1 MVPNYDLE
9 KIVEAM
15 KDPKSGVEV
24 KNRTVWLTNYKSCF
38 SASDAI
44 DWLIKVAGEA
54 RTREE
59 AVEKGQ
65 EMVQRFMIS
74 HVTGSS
80 TFADEKSL
88 YFYFV
93 PHEFSEIAMA
103 MLDWETGVSIQ
114 TRQYKLWTYSSC
126 FIGSEG
132 AAWIRNRYNITQE
145 EALTIGRTLVKYN
158 IIAHVA
164 GKHDFKDEYLF
175 YTFPVLKLHCHP
187 DAPPTCMNDI
197 RQGRLAPPH
206 ITPNCISTQADASD
220 TVHLSKVGPLIIPNG
235 MNAEQAKFIIK
246 SIMCDFD
253 STLQNEHD
261 FFLHYI
267 VKVGKLNWT
276 DDIEFLVSPET
287 NQVHYRS
294 ASRVGYGDMGAN
306 NKRILKIFDTWK
318 TKIANEFNKS

>member
-1 MVPNYDLE
+1 VEWKL
-9 KIVEAM
+9 KIELFFFTTY
-15 KDPKSGVEV
+15 
-24 KNRTVWLTNYKSCF
+24 KNCF

-74 HVTGSS
+74 HIVGNS

-93 PHEFSEIAMA
+93 PHEYSEIAMA

-114 TRQYKLWTYSSC
+114 TRQYKLWTYPSC

-132 AAWIRNRYNITQE
+132 VTWLQNKYNISQE
-145 EALTIGRTLVKYN
+145 EALAIGRSLIKSN
-158 IIAHVA
+158 IIVHVA

-175 YTFPVLKLHCHP
+175 YTFPILKLHCHP
-187 DAPPTCMNDI
+187 DAPPTSMADI
-197 RQGRLAPPH
+197 RQNRLSPPH
-206 ITPNCISTQADASD
+206 TTPNCISTQADASD
-220 TVHLSKVGPLIIPNG
+220 TIHLSKMGPLIIPNG
-235 MNAEQAKFIIK
+235 MNSEQAKFILK

-261 FFLHYI
+261 LFLHYV
-267 VKVGKLNWT
+267 VKIGRLNWI
-276 DDIEFLVSPET
+276 DDVEFLICPET

-306 NKRILKIFDTWK
+306 NNRILKIFDTWK